1 MAIGAP
7 PSGVS
12 RPPRRTLAKWFLAGG
27 AVTTSVVAAYF
38 LFKPGPLCP
47 AVLIKYVATFSVVDD
62 VTRRPI
68 CDATIDGSGKRSEA
82 NVGADCK
89 YEIELDNLNL
99 PEVTVSHKGYLSK
112 TITLGGKACF
122 SVFEQFPS
130 EIALARSR
138 E

>member
-1 MAIGAP
+1 VG
-7 PSGVS
+7 
-12 RPPRRTLAKWFLAGG
+12 
-27 AVTTSVVAAYF
+27 AYF
-38 LFKPGPLCP
+38 LFKPGQLCP
-47 AVLIKYVATFSVVDD
+47 AVLIRYAATFSVVDD

-68 CDATIDGSGKRSEA
+68 CDATIDWFGKRSEA

-99 PEVTVSHKGYLSK
+99 PAVTVSHKGYLSK
-112 TITLGGKACF
+112 TITLPRGKDCL
-122 SVFEQFPS
+122 SNFEQSPS